1 MLFLSLQE
9 RTNKESW
16 NKPVCPNNPV
26 LLCLKM
32 VTQLRFSL

>member
-9 RTNKESW
+9 EPIR
-16 NKPVCPNNPV
+16 KPACPNNPV
-26 LLCLKM
+26 LLYLEM

>member
-1 MLFLSLQE
+1 MIFQSFQE
-9 RTNKESW
+9 RTNKESL

-26 LLCLKM
+26 LLYLEM